1 MLEDISQYFNWS
13 KYLLDKASLSR
24 IRLQRLSVS
33 VVLKGL
39 CSRIIYGAICFAELR
54 SREESSGVASD
65 SPVREGQI
73 FQENYYGAPC
83 LWRCRLV
90 WSLWNLKE
98 LFGLNTASPAVQKCV
113 RYSQHTLTSCW
124 LGTCRLQALCF
135 SFVPVFNTFLI
146 LILIQCIGML
156 DTIAA
161 SYP

>member
-73 FQENYYGAPC
+73 FQENHYGAPC
-83 LWRCRLV
+83 L
-90 WSLWNLKE
+90 
-98 LFGLNTASPAVQKCV
+98 
-113 RYSQHTLTSCW
+113 
-124 LGTCRLQALCF
+124 
-135 SFVPVFNTFLI
+135 
-146 LILIQCIGML
+146 
-156 DTIAA
+156 
-161 SYP
+161 